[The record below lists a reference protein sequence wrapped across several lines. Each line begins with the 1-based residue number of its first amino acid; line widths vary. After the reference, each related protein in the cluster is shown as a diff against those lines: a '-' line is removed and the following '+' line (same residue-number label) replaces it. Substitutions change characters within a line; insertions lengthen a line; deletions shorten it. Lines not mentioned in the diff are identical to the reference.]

1 MTQKTRAISLS
12 ALLSALT
19 VVSLFFA
26 SVWPTGLFGLVAFSS
41 LFVAAA
47 AIESGIVYGIYVFVV
62 SSALGMLIL
71 PDKAAPVLF
80 ILFFG
85 YYPVLKNLFERVKP
99 APVQWIL
106 KLAVFNAALTVLW
119 FLLKD
124 LFFSFGEDMPG
135 IILIYLMG
143 NAVFAVFD
151 YGYSKVLL
159 FYMDRVSKYKNK
171 QRKNR

>member
-19 VVSLFFA
+19 VVSLYFA

-41 LFVAAA
+41 LFSAAA
-47 AIESGIVYGIYVFVV
+47 VIESGVVYGIYVFVV

-71 PDKAAPVLF
+71 PDKAAPLLF

-85 YYPVLKNLFERVKP
+85 YYPVIKSLIERIKSIP
-99 APVQWIL
+99 IQWVL
-106 KLAVFNAALTVLW
+106 KLVVFNAALTVLW
-119 FLLKD
+119 FFLKD
-124 LFFSFGEDMPG
+124 LFFDFGENTPG
-135 IILIYLMG
+135 VIIIYLLG
-143 NAVFAVFD
+143 SAVFAVFD

-159 FYMDRVSKYKNK
+159 FYIDRVSKYTKK
-171 QRKNR
+171 GK